1 MTQKSWFRVHTE
13 QCRHKENN
21 VLRYLYHVCSG
32 HRHMLQCNLGR
43 LVGFAKVQTAQKE
56 QLKKKSIALIAEILY
71 ALKPYDFC

>member
-1 MTQKSWFRVHTE
+1 M
-13 QCRHKENN
+13 
-21 VLRYLYHVCSG
+21 CSG